1 MPTPSTW
8 SRNALPIED
17 ARDFR
22 DPMPAPMQVP
32 NALDDVVADLA
43 RAAETYSRCSPGS
56 KSPTPPLR
64 LVPGTIGTMA
74 PTAHVK
80 ATTLQAKCGPML
92 APTVR
97 HQGGRELPA
106 PPRGCRVLRAVRQAR
121 LAFVLRDAT
130 EGRPSRRFSCTQAA
144 PVQALRIEG

>member
-97 HQGGRELPA
+97 HQGGRELPL
-106 PPRGCRVLRAVRQAR
+106 RVAVAFCGKDDARIPDDGRQR
-121 LAFVLRDAT
+121 RQDVDA
-130 EGRPSRRFSCTQAA
+130 
-144 PVQALRIEG
+144 